1 MFMKLFRSDDK
12 FSQMLTQL
20 ESEPEIGGGSGSG
33 GDDEP
38 GDDEDG
44 DEDGEDEDDR
54 NVSLSSFSVRL
65 IPSDMSPGKP
75 IPATSRPGFPR
86 FVAGENDGWQERS
99 HLLGKGVSVGE
110 KTGWKETDNAFGA
123 LDIPFGNDAME
134 SKKDTS
140 DALNGDDDDCYD
152 NIKANGENTSQDKV
166 KEKSMKRDELN
177 GELGSK
183 INNNGDNLSNGEDA
197 GKVSNSFDLHAAKER
212 NKDNTCEN
220 SVDSNSMAT
229 ANANPQF
236 VSTIANTYVHV
247 NSVNMNSY
255 ANVVGNNGNE
265 LDKNLIFV
273 PTGLNDNGE
282 KAVIFEEELVIE
294 GSKKWQLTM
303 CGYFVR
309 CSLSPA
315 EIRYNLRRM

>member
-1 MFMKLFRSDDK
+1 M
-12 FSQMLTQL
+12 
-20 ESEPEIGGGSGSG
+20 
-33 GDDEP
+33 
-38 GDDEDG
+38 
-44 DEDGEDEDDR
+44 
-54 NVSLSSFSVRL
+54 V
-65 IPSDMSPGKP
+65 
-75 IPATSRPGFPR
+75 
-86 FVAGENDGWQERS
+86 
-99 HLLGKGVSVGE
+99 
-110 KTGWKETDNAFGA
+110 
-123 LDIPFGNDAME
+123 
-134 SKKDTS
+134 
-140 DALNGDDDDCYD
+140 DDDDCYD

-166 KEKSMKRDELN
+166 KENSMKRDELN
-177 GELGSK
+177 GESGSK

-197 GKVSNSFDLHAAKER
+197 DKVSNSFDIHAAKER

-236 VSTIANTYVHV
+236 VSITANTYVHV

-265 LDKNLIFV
+265 LDKNLFFV

-282 KAVIFEEELVIE
+282 EAMIFEEELVIE
-294 GSKKWQLTM
+294 GSKKWQLTV

-315 EIRYNLRRM
+315 EIRYNLRRMWSKHGLGEIQVDSNEMCFLSLKV